1 VTGKTTTLDDLA
13 RLLGMLP
20 AILDRLDTQNALLSR
35 LAASTPPTQP
45 EPALMTVAEAARVCG
60 VSSCTLR
67 RWERDGAVQ
76 SVRRAHTVRIVASS
90 LKPASADDISRA
102 ARAARGQV

>member
-1 VTGKTTTLDDLA
+1 MTPGDLVTRADLDAWGERIDRRLGELLA
-13 RLLGMLP
+13 RP
-20 AILDRLDTQNALLSR
+20 AAGT
-35 LAASTPPTQP
+35 AARP
-45 EPALMTVAEAARVCG
+45 EPALMTVAEAARLCG

-102 ARAARGQV
+102 ARAAREART